1 MNTTLPHR
9 PVSTMKA
16 LLAFVM
22 VSLLGLAA
30 VAAFAQGGPPP
41 PDATPGSVGFGNV
54 LLGGIDPAV
63 APGYRL
69 EMRENT
75 FAPGAYVTR
84 HTHPTAI
91 VVCVQSGAL
100 GFAIQAGKGT
110 VTRGATGAT
119 TPVATEALV
128 PGVEIVLE
136 PRDCVAFDEFAAHTE
151 HTGWN
156 ASDGTKV
163 IWETRLLKIGEP
175 YTTFLDAQGT
185 PVPTEP

>member
-1 MNTTLPHR
+1 
-9 PVSTMKA
+9 MKRHSIRRHSFMAAMATVA
-16 LLAFVM
+16 LLGM
-22 VSLLGLAA
+22 IAA
-30 VAAFAQGGPPP
+30 TALAQGGPPP

-54 LLGGIDPAV
+54 LLGGVDPSV

-91 VVCVQSGAL
+91 IVCVQSGAL
-100 GFAIQAGKGT
+100 GFAIQAGAAT
-110 VTRGATGAT
+110 VTRGGSGAT
-119 TPVATEALV
+119 TEAAEPLA
-128 PGVEIVLE
+128 PGVDIVLE

-156 ASDGTKV
+156 ASDGTTV
-163 IWETRLLKIGEP
+163 IWETRLLKVGEP
-175 YTTFLDAQGT
+175 YTTFIDDQGT
-185 PVPTEP
+185 PIPAP